1 MNKHIEKALELRN
14 ETPMVSNCSQTIM
27 RCYAEDMGISEE
39 MAAGL
44 GCNFGGG
51 MKCGGVCGAI
61 TGGLMVLGAKGVENP
76 AKVNEFRR
84 KIAENHDGM
93 VNCVDLLRANAAK
106 GGNKKEHCDKM
117 IQEAITLID
126 EMV

>member
-1 MNKHIEKALELRN
+1 
-14 ETPMVSNCSQTIM
+14 
-27 RCYAEDMGISEE
+27 
-39 MAAGL
+39 
-44 GCNFGGG
+44 
-51 MKCGGVCGAI
+51 
-61 TGGLMVLGAKGVENP
+61 MVLGAKGVENP

-106 GGNKKEHCDKM
+106 GGSKKEHCDKM

>member
-1 MNKHIEKALELRN
+1 MFFPE
-14 ETPMVSNCSQTIM
+14 
-27 RCYAEDMGISEE
+27 
-39 MAAGL
+39 
-44 GCNFGGG
+44 
-51 MKCGGVCGAI
+51 
-61 TGGLMVLGAKGVENP
+61 GVENP

-93 VNCVDLLRANAAK
+93 VNCVDLVGASTAK
-106 GGNKKEHCDKM
+106 RGRKKEHCDKM

>member
-1 MNKHIEKALELRN
+1 MFFLE
-14 ETPMVSNCSQTIM
+14 
-27 RCYAEDMGISEE
+27 
-39 MAAGL
+39 
-44 GCNFGGG
+44 
-51 MKCGGVCGAI
+51 
-61 TGGLMVLGAKGVENP
+61 GVENP

-93 VNCVDLLRANAAK
+93 GNCVDLLRANAAK
-106 GGNKKEHCDKM
+106 GGSKKEHCDKM

>member
-1 MNKHIEKALELRN
+1 MKVYEASGYQYKRTPSIVLKGQWLSELGFDIG
-14 ETPMVSNCSQTIM
+14 EH
-27 RCYAEDMGISEE
+27 
-39 MAAGL
+39 
-44 GCNFGGG
+44 
-51 MKCGGVCGAI
+51 
-61 TGGLMVLGAKGVENP
+61 
-76 AKVNEFRR
+76 
-84 KIAENHDGM
+84 HDGM

>member
-1 MNKHIEKALELRN
+1 
-14 ETPMVSNCSQTIM
+14 M

-51 MKCGGVCGAI
+51 MKCGGICGAI

-93 VNCVDLLRANAAK
+93 V

>member
-1 MNKHIEKALELRN
+1 MFFLE
-14 ETPMVSNCSQTIM
+14 
-27 RCYAEDMGISEE
+27 
-39 MAAGL
+39 
-44 GCNFGGG
+44 
-51 MKCGGVCGAI
+51 
-61 TGGLMVLGAKGVENP
+61 GVENP

-93 VNCVDLLRANAAK
+93 VNCVDLVRGDGAE
-106 GGNKKEHCDKM
+106 GGSKKDHCDKM